1 MPDEMKEVVEV
12 RRRIAQNL
20 KRMRSR
26 RKLTQYAVADLA
38 GINGRH
44 MQAIEGGLENPTIS
58 TLTRI
63 ALALEVDIRDLFDR

>member
-1 MPDEMKEVVEV
+1 
-12 RRRIAQNL
+12 
-20 KRMRSR
+20 MRSR